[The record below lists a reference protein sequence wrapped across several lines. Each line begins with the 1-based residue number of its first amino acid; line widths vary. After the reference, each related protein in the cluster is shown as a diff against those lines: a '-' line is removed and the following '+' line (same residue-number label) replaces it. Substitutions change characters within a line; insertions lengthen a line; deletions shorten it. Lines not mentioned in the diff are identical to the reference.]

1 LENAEGTSGFTRATE
16 VRPFNFPEDHG
27 PHNDFQT
34 EWWYYTG
41 NVQDAQGNHFGFQFT
56 IFRRALA
63 PGVVDQ
69 TLSDFRANQVYFA
82 HLALT
87 DTSAGDHV
95 AFERYSRGAAGLAG
109 ATAQPFQVFIENWSV
124 TGMNSADG
132 GDEASAEAVQI
143 KAAAGDI
150 AIELDLQ
157 ATKPMV
163 LQGDRGLSPK
173 SVEPGNASY
182 YYSYTR
188 MATQGRVTTKRGT
201 FEVTGESWMDRE
213 WSTSALGKNAVGWDW
228 FAIQLDDG
236 RDLKVFQ
243 IRNNDGSVDPVS
255 TGKLIEQ
262 DGQTRD
268 INLADMKLEAIETW
282 RSPDTNVVYPVRWRI
297 SLPQL
302 QMQLEVVSRIPDQEM
317 KLSQSYWEGAVSVN
331 GTQSGQSIRG
341 VGYLEMT
348 GYGESYSGKF

>member
-1 LENAEGTSGFTRATE
+1 
-16 VRPFNFPEDHG
+16 
-27 PHNDFQT
+27 
-34 EWWYYTG
+34 
-41 NVQDAQGNHFGFQFT
+41 
-56 IFRRALA
+56 
-63 PGVVDQ
+63 
-69 TLSDFRANQVYFA
+69 
-82 HLALT
+82 
-87 DTSAGDHV
+87 
-95 AFERYSRGAAGLAG
+95 
-109 ATAQPFQVFIENWSV
+109 
-124 TGMNSADG
+124 
-132 GDEASAEAVQI
+132 
-143 KAAAGDI
+143 
-150 AIELDLQ
+150 
-157 ATKPMV
+157 
-163 LQGDRGLSPK
+163 
-173 SVEPGNASY
+173 
-182 YYSYTR
+182 

-201 FEVTGESWMDRE
+201 FDVIGESWMDRE

-255 TGKLIEQ
+255 TGKLIER

-348 GYGESYSGKF
+348 GYGESYRGKF